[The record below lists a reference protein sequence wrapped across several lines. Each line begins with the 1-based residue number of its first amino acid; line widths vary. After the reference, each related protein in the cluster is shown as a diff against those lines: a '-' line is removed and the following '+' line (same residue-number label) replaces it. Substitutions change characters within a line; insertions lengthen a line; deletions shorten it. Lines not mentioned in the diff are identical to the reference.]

1 MNEEQQYLKAVEEKL
16 SEKIRELQQKMQ
28 AGEQD
33 LQQLHDYFWDNYTE
47 FDEYG
52 YELYDNNRALESKVK
67 ERAGYVKELFRYR
80 KMQDSPYFGRV
91 DFLYDGDTQP
101 EKCYIGIANLSDSA
115 ADIPMVYDWRAPV
128 SSLFYDY
135 ETGRAQ
141 YEAPMGEVTGE
152 ITCKKQYKIRH
163 GQLVYCL
170 ESDLNIDDDILKQE
184 LSTHADARLKS
195 IVNTIQKEQ
204 NTIIRDATH
213 RILAVQ
219 GCAGSGKTSVA
230 LHRIAYLLYH
240 NRKNLKA
247 SQILILSPNGIFAD
261 YISRILPELGE
272 ENIREWSLDVYAY
285 RKLREIG
292 EAEDRYDEI
301 EKILSNHISLLPR
314 TKEADYKQTKE
325 YVAELDGFMLG
336 LESDVVNLRDFTW
349 KGRTTSAE
357 KLSQYFYEKLW
368 EVPLFNRMELIAGFL
383 IDEEETLRGADLEDE
398 EKEQLIQRMNG
409 MYETMDLFT
418 LYNQF
423 LTSTGRAP
431 LELKDGMIR
440 YEDVYP
446 LLYLKIS
453 LWKQEEKLPVKH
465 LIIDEMQDYS
475 YLQYRMIAKLFS
487 CPMTILGDR
496 MQTMGETCVDVLT
509 FLPGIFGKDLYRM
522 ELNKSY
528 RSTVEILELA
538 AAVSGERTINCISR
552 HGKLP
557 VWYAALDEEQMY
569 TRLVQV
575 LTGMED
581 VDTAAVLCLDQ
592 EMAEYVSEEL
602 KERMPQIE
610 IALLTKDTKSF
621 KPGVC
626 VTTFYLAKGLEF
638 DAVMIPFLERYRTP
652 FHRQALYI
660 NITRALHEC
669 YLLSAGECA
678 DSLCDKLMDYHK
690 EEGMA

>member
-1 MNEEQQYLKAVEEKL
+1 MNEEQQYLEAVEKKL
-16 SEKIRELQQKMQ
+16 SEKIGETQKKMQ
-28 AGEQD
+28 AGEKD
-33 LQQLHDYFWDNYTE
+33 LREMHDYFWDNYTE

-52 YELYDNNRALESKVK
+52 YELYDNNKALESKVR

-91 DFLYDGDTQP
+91 DFLYDGDQQP
-101 EKCYIGIANLSDSA
+101 EKCYIGIANLADSA

-135 ETGRAQ
+135 EKGRAQ
-141 YEAPMGEVTGE
+141 YEAPMGAVTGE

-204 NTIIRDATH
+204 NTIIRDASH

-240 NRKNLKA
+240 NRKNLQA

-272 ENIREWSLDVYAY
+272 ENIRELSLDVYAY
-285 RKLREIG
+285 RKLRDIG

-301 EKILSNHISLLPR
+301 EKILSQGISLLPR
-314 TKEADYKQTKE
+314 TEEADYKQTRE
-325 YVAELDGFMLG
+325 YVAELDGFILD

-349 KGRTTSAE
+349 KGRTTSE
-357 KLSQYFYEKLW
+357 ERLSQYFYEKLW
-368 EVPLFNRMELIAGFL
+368 EIPLFNRMELIAGFL
-383 IDEEETLRGADLEDE
+383 IDEEETLRGADMEEE
-398 EKEQLIQRMNG
+398 EKEQLIWRMNG

-418 LYNQF
+418 LYNRF
-423 LTSTGRAP
+423 LASTGREP

-453 LWKQEEKLPVKH
+453 LWKQKDEIEVKH

-475 YLQYRMIAKLFS
+475 YLQYRILAKMFS

-496 MQTMGETCVDVLT
+496 MQTMGETQVDVLS

-522 ELNKSY
+522 ELSKSY

-538 AAVSGERTINCISR
+538 AAVSGEKTINCISR
-552 HGKLP
+552 QGRKP
-557 VWYAALDEEQMY
+557 MWYAAVDEEQMY
-569 TRLVQV
+569 TKLVRS
-575 LTGMED
+575 LNEMTD

-592 EMAEYVSEEL
+592 EMAENVSEEL
-602 KERMPQIE
+602 RERMPQME
-610 IALLTKDTKSF
+610 ISLLTKDTKNF
-621 KPGVC
+621 KPGLC

-638 DAVMIPFLERYRTP
+638 DAVMIPFLEKYRTA

-660 NITRALHEC
+660 NITRALHVC
-669 YLLSAGECA
+669 SLFSSG
-678 DSLCDKLMDYHK
+678 DSKGSLGDELTEYRV

>member
-1 MNEEQQYLKAVEEKL
+1 MNEEQQYLEAVEKKL
-16 SEKIRELQQKMQ
+16 SEKIGETQKKMQ
-28 AGEQD
+28 AGEKD
-33 LQQLHDYFWDNYTE
+33 LREMHDYFWDNYTE

-52 YELYDNNRALESKVK
+52 YELYDNNKALESKVR

-91 DFLYDGDTQP
+91 DFLYDGDQQP
-101 EKCYIGIANLSDSA
+101 EKCYIGITNLADSA

-135 ETGRAQ
+135 EKGRAQ
-141 YEAPMGEVTGE
+141 YEAPMGAVTGE

-204 NTIIRDATH
+204 NTIIRDASH

-240 NRKNLKA
+240 NRKNLQA

-272 ENIREWSLDVYAY
+272 ENIRELSLDVYAY
-285 RKLREIG
+285 RKLRDIG

-301 EKILSNHISLLPR
+301 EKILSQGISLLPR
-314 TKEADYKQTKE
+314 TEEADYKQTRE
-325 YVAELDGFMLG
+325 YVAELDGFILD

-349 KGRTTSAE
+349 KGRTTSE
-357 KLSQYFYEKLW
+357 ERLSQYFYEKLW
-368 EVPLFNRMELIAGFL
+368 EIPLFNRMELIAGFL
-383 IDEEETLRGADLEDE
+383 IDEEETLRGADMEEE
-398 EKEQLIQRMNG
+398 EKEQLIWRMNG

-418 LYNQF
+418 LYNRF
-423 LTSTGRAP
+423 LASTGREP

-453 LWKQEEKLPVKH
+453 LWKQKDKIEVKH

-475 YLQYRMIAKLFS
+475 YLQYRILAKMFS

-496 MQTMGETCVDVLT
+496 MQTMGETQVDVLS

-522 ELNKSY
+522 ELSKSY

-538 AAVSGERTINCISR
+538 AAVSGEKTINCISR
-552 HGKLP
+552 QGRKP
-557 VWYAALDEEQMY
+557 MWYAAVDEEQMY
-569 TRLVQV
+569 TKLVRS
-575 LTGMED
+575 LNEMTD

-592 EMAEYVSEEL
+592 EMAENVSEEL
-602 KERMPQIE
+602 RERMPQME
-610 IALLTKDTKSF
+610 ISLLTKDTKNF
-621 KPGVC
+621 KPGLC

-638 DAVMIPFLERYRTP
+638 DAAMIPFLEKYRTA

-660 NITRALHEC
+660 NITRALHVC
-669 YLLSAGECA
+669 SLFSSG
-678 DSLCDKLMDYHK
+678 DSKGSLGDELTGYRV